1 MTLNILRHSEGFIP
15 KNLFQYAIK
24 KMLKRVQHDKQ
35 FPVTLNC
42 LGFCFTKSRYSLL
55 FAVVRLTFCS
65 FVSALSLRTT
75 QNPLVSGAILKDTS
89 LRSVWRK
96 RCRHTEALAEVSFFC
111 KGNPRQQR
119 PKNLFCDDCID
130 YIHFN
135 PVKHGYVKLA
145 KDWQYSTFLRYVKQG
160 FYDENWCDFSQD
172 RDLYE

>member
-15 KNLFQYAIK
+15 KHRRL
-24 KMLKRVQHDKQ
+24 V
-35 FPVTLNC
+35 
-42 LGFCFTKSRYSLL
+42 FTQQNDFLQIDSSG
-55 FAVVRLTFCS
+55 AVVLDFRVVDFLDYTFRLRLC
-65 FVSALSLRTT
+65 
-75 QNPLVSGAILKDTS
+75 
-89 LRSVWRK
+89 RSVENLLLTSSLALLDSTLPKIRQNDGK
-96 RCRHTEALAEVSFFC
+96 GVRHTEALAEVSFFC
-111 KGNPRQQR
+111 KGNLRQQR
-119 PKNLFCDDCID
+119 PKNLFCEDCID